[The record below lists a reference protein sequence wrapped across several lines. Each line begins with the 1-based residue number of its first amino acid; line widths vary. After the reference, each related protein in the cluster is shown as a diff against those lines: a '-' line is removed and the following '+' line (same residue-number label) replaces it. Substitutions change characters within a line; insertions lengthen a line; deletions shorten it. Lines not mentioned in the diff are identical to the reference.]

1 MPITKGYMIKAGLI
15 LFFLFVSIGC
25 FLGEQE
31 RDTGAIGKVI
41 GTASDPVAA
50 TRNLPDT
57 ANPGDSIQ
65 VTLTMDVTEGQEPTS
80 IGLSE
85 FVPSGWTV
93 TAESPDGDYSAENN
107 KINWLF
113 STLFGLPVQDTT
125 ITYTISIPGD
135 ANGSYTFSGTID
147 YGGASDPPVGGDTT
161 ISVSGPVVTSTTTT
175 STTSTSTTAV
185 ETTTTVWPYEYS
197 VYISRDLPT
206 SANPNEV
213 VSVTLTM
220 DINEAAGLD
229 STGLVEELPDGW
241 EFVNM
246 SPTGDYSLVDS
257 SITWIF
263 WAFGLALE
271 DQTIT
276 YNVRVPSDAN
286 GQYAFNGTIDY
297 GGATD
302 PSVSGD
308 AVLFVVGTP
317 LTTTTSTST
326 TSTTSTSTTTIYAGE
341 HPVMVN
347 RTLVSSGNPGQN
359 ITVTMT
365 MEVDESDIP
374 DSAGVIE
381 YLPEGWNILNMSVT
395 GEQKTDPNRI
405 EWLFWSFG
413 TAVEDQDFTYLIQVP
428 ANASGTYTFSG
439 TVDYGGASDPAIG
452 GDSGIWISD
461 IVVTTTTTTTTT
473 IPTTHPLNVTRVL
486 PENVSSG
493 SELTVTLMMD
503 VDESNLPDS
512 IGVTEIPPSGW
523 NVTAT
528 DPTGLVENGS
538 IEWLFWELGSPVQ
551 DTNITYSVTVPSDA
565 NGTYAFSGT
574 SYYGLTDV
582 YSVIIGDTG
591 ILAIFGCELTGD
603 EPPCGEV
610 ALAEVVAHIT
620 LWSQGEAT
628 LADVVALITAWSG

>member
-1 MPITKGYMIKAGLI
+1 MPITKGYTIKAGLI

-41 GTASDPVAA
+41 GIASDPVAA
-50 TRNLPDT
+50 IRDLPDT

-107 KINWLF
+107 KVNWLF
-113 STLFGLPVQDTT
+113 SALFGLPVQDTT
-125 ITYTISIPGD
+125 ITYTIRIPQD
-135 ANGSYTFSGTID
+135 ADGSYTFSGTID
-147 YGGASDPPVGGDTT
+147 YGGASNPSVGGDTT
-161 ISVSGPVVTSTTTT
+161 ISVSGPVVTSTTST

-185 ETTTTVWPYEYS
+185 ETTTTVWPYEHS
-197 VYISRDLPT
+197 VYVSRDLPS
-206 SANPNEV
+206 SANPNEA

-229 STGLVEELPDGW
+229 SAGLVEELPDGW
-241 EFVNM
+241 EFVSM
-246 SPTGDYSLVDS
+246 SPTGDYNSESDRIS
-257 SITWIF
+257 WIF

-276 YNVRVPSDAN
+276 YSIRAPSDAN
-286 GQYAFNGTIDY
+286 GQYTFNGTIDY
-297 GGATD
+297 GGDTD

-308 AVLFVVGTP
+308 YVLFVIGTP

-326 TSTTSTSTTTIYAGE
+326 TSTTSTSTISASEY
-341 HPVMVN
+341 PVMVN
-347 RTLVSSGNPGQN
+347 RTLVSSGTPGSN

-381 YLPEGWNILNMSVT
+381 YLPEGWNILGMSVT
-395 GEQKTDPNRI
+395 GEQKTNPNRI

-413 TAVEDQDFTYLIQVP
+413 TAVEDQDFTYMLQVP

-439 TVDYGGASDPAIG
+439 TVDYGGAVDPAIG

-461 IVVTTTTTTTTT
+461 IAVTTTT
-473 IPTTHPLNVTRVL
+473 IPATHPLNVTRVL
-486 PENVSSG
+486 SENVTSG

-512 IGVTEIPPSGW
+512 IGVTETPPSGW

-528 DPTGLVENGS
+528 EPTGLVENGS

-565 NGTYAFSGT
+565 NGTYAFNGT
-574 SYYGLTDV
+574 SYYGLTSV
-582 YSVIIGDTG
+582 YPVVIGDTE

-620 LWSQGEAT
+620 LWSLGEAT